1 MIFSSYLSIIATL
14 VVVAASAPTPSSSS
28 PGLAT
33 VDLRITGPQSSH
45 YTTDNQSPTSDQSQ
59 HLTIIVGQTL
69 SLNHDPLHIQGLQ
82 IASIGTGDSLSLL
95 PTTVEDDD
103 WRVRCSARID
113 GRQDLFE
120 FDMKDKGVL
129 LAGGRLAKV
138 TRISCAVAEEPT
150 R

>member
-1 MIFSSYLSIIATL
+1 MLFSSYLAAFTIFVAF
-14 VVVAASAPTPSSSS
+14 AASAPTPSSSS

-33 VDLRITGPQSSH
+33 VNLRIIGPQSTH
-45 YTTDNQSPTSDQSQ
+45 YTADTQSPTSDQSQ

-82 IASIGTGDSLSLL
+82 IAAVKAGDSLSLL

-103 WRVRCSARID
+103 WRVVCSARIE
-113 GRQDLFE
+113 GREDLLE

-138 TRISCAVAEEPT
+138 TRLACTIDEEAT
-150 R
+150 